1 MKTLSVKQPWVYL
14 IFANIKPIENR
25 TWPCPKKYI
34 GERILIHA
42 SAKPDDRHRDMSLL
56 FTKNQWEKITIEKL
70 ESYMSHGLWIYS
82 AIIGSV
88 EIVDCVLNHTSIW
101 AEKTNFMRG
110 DKPIYNWILAN
121 PIVFDKP
128 IKNITGKLSF
138 WEYELPEEYKQ
149 EIARKLKS

>member
-101 AEKTNFMRG
+101 AEKTNFM
-110 DKPIYNWILAN
+110 L
-121 PIVFDKP
+121 
-128 IKNITGKLSF
+128 TGSGKQISMKSLVTIHGVQF
-138 WEYELPEEYKQ
+138 VECYENDQRYSATELQ
-149 EIARKLKS
+149 EIINQ